1 MTSSQAPELTGFDE
15 LFIEFAHD
23 LRFHGMVIGSDDVI
37 TYLSAISV
45 LNASDIMDV
54 YWSGR
59 ITLVRKKDN
68 IPLYNKRFQAFFL
81 DISDNEP
88 DARKVKLKSSAN
100 AGATL
105 EVPNV
110 EQGLPSEVIEDETR
124 LGYMA
129 SAADISRHKAFA
141 DCTDEELNRFR
152 KLISMLKVSP
162 PKRRTYR
169 TQSTPKGKVLDMR
182 RMARETMR
190 SLGEPKDLTY
200 IKRKEK
206 LRSIVFILDV
216 SGSMADYS
224 RNLLQL
230 AYSARRANTKVE
242 VFCFGTRLTR
252 ITKSI
257 DKRTPDEAMRLAG
270 ESVLDWDGGTRIG
283 DAITT
288 FVKESRR
295 SRLGRG
301 AIVVICSDG
310 LDQGEPQVLD
320 KSMQTLSRL
329 AHKVVW
335 VNPHKGDNEDYKPNT
350 IGMIIA
356 DPYIDKIYSGH
367 NYKSLEEFAL
377 ELSRMGEI
385 DEVQCFIGCTW

>member
-59 ITLVRKKDN
+59 IALVRKKDN

-81 DISDNEP
+81 DISENEP

-110 EQGLPSEVIEDETR
+110 EQGLPGEVIEDETR

-141 DCTDEELNRFR
+141 ECSDEELNRFR

-190 SLGEPKDLTY
+190 SLGEPKDLMY

-283 DAITT
+283 DSIAA

-301 AIVVICSDG
+301 AIVVVCSDG
-310 LDQGEPQVLD
+310 LDQGEPQTLD
-320 KSMQTLSRL
+320 KAMQTLSRL
-329 AHKVVW
+329 AHKVIW

-356 DPYIDKIYSGH
+356 DPYIDRIFSGH
-367 NYKSLEEFAL
+367 NFKSIEEFAR
-377 ELSRMGEI
+377 ELSRMG
-385 DEVQCFIGCTW
+385 

>member
-45 LNASDIMDV
+45 LNANDIMDV

-59 ITLVRKKDN
+59 ATLVRKKDSV
-68 IPLYNKRFQAFFL
+68 PLYNKRFQAFFL

-110 EQGLPSEVIEDETR
+110 EQGLPGEVIEDETR

-141 DCTDEELNRFR
+141 DCSDEELNRFR

-190 SLGEPKDLTY
+190 SLGEPKDLMY

-283 DAITT
+283 DAIAA

-310 LDQGEPQVLD
+310 LDQGEPQALD
-320 KSMQTLSRL
+320 KAMQTLSRL
-329 AHKVVW
+329 AHKVIW

-350 IGMIIA
+350 IGMMIA
-356 DPYIDKIYSGH
+356 DPYIDRIFSGH
-367 NYKSLEEFAL
+367 NYKSIEEFAR
-377 ELSRMGEI
+377 ELSRMG
-385 DEVQCFIGCTW
+385 

>member
-15 LFIEFAHD
+15 LFIEFAQD
-23 LRFHGMVIGSDDVI
+23 LRFHGLVIGSDDVI

-45 LNASDIMDV
+45 LDASDIMDV

-59 ITLVRKKDN
+59 IALVRKKDN

-81 DISDNEP
+81 DIGENEP

-110 EQGLPSEVIEDETR
+110 EQGLPGEVIEDETR

-141 DCTDEELNRFR
+141 DCSDEEINRFR

-169 TQSTPKGKVLDMR
+169 TQTTPKGKVLDMR

-190 SLGEPKDLTY
+190 SLGEPKDLMY

-283 DAITT
+283 DAIAA

-310 LDQGEPQVLD
+310 LDQGEPQALD
-320 KSMQTLSRL
+320 KAMQTLSRL
-329 AHKVVW
+329 AHKVIW

-350 IGMIIA
+350 IGMMIA
-356 DPYIDKIYSGH
+356 DPYIDRIFSGH
-367 NYKSLEEFAL
+367 NFKS
-377 ELSRMGEI
+377 
-385 DEVQCFIGCTW
+385 IGRIC

>member
-15 LFIEFAHD
+15 LFIEFAQD
-23 LRFHGMVIGSDDVI
+23 LRFHGLVIGSDDVI

-45 LNASDIMDV
+45 LDASDIMDV

-59 ITLVRKKDN
+59 IALVRKKDN

-81 DISDNEP
+81 DIGENEP

-110 EQGLPSEVIEDETR
+110 EQGLPGEVIEDETR

-141 DCTDEELNRFR
+141 DCSDEEINRFR

-190 SLGEPKDLTY
+190 SLGEPKDLMY

-283 DAITT
+283 DAIAA

-310 LDQGEPQVLD
+310 LDQGEPQALD
-320 KSMQTLSRL
+320 KAMQTLSRL
-329 AHKVVW
+329 AHKVIW

-350 IGMIIA
+350 IGMMIA
-356 DPYIDKIYSGH
+356 DPYIDRIFSGH
-367 NYKSLEEFAL
+367 NFKSIEEFAR
-377 ELSRMGEI
+377 ELSRMG
-385 DEVQCFIGCTW
+385 

>member
-59 ITLVRKKDN
+59 IALVRKKDN

-110 EQGLPSEVIEDETR
+110 EQGLPGEVIEDETR

-141 DCTDEELNRFR
+141 DCSDEEINRFR

-169 TQSTPKGKVLDMR
+169 TQTTPKGKVLDMR

-190 SLGEPKDLTY
+190 SLGEPKDLMY

-283 DAITT
+283 DAIAA

-310 LDQGEPQVLD
+310 LDQGEPQALD
-320 KSMQTLSRL
+320 KAMQTLSRL
-329 AHKVVW
+329 AHKVIW

-350 IGMIIA
+350 IGMMIA
-356 DPYIDKIYSGH
+356 DPYIDRIFSGH
-367 NYKSLEEFAL
+367 NYKSIEEFAR
-377 ELSRMGEI
+377 ELSRLG
-385 DEVQCFIGCTW
+385 

>member
-45 LNASDIMDV
+45 LNANDIMDV

-59 ITLVRKKDN
+59 ATLVRKKDSV
-68 IPLYNKRFQAFFL
+68 PLYNKRFQAFFL

-110 EQGLPSEVIEDETR
+110 EQGLPGEVIEDETR

-141 DCTDEELNRFR
+141 DCSDEELNRFR

-162 PKRRTYR
+162 PMRRTYR

-190 SLGEPKDLTY
+190 SLGEPKDLMY

-283 DAITT
+283 DAITA

-367 NYKSLEEFAL
+367 NYKSLEEFAR
-377 ELSRMGEI
+377 ELSRMG
-385 DEVQCFIGCTW
+385 

>member
-45 LNASDIMDV
+45 LDASDIMDV

-59 ITLVRKKDN
+59 VTLVRKKDN
-68 IPLYNKRFQAFFL
+68 VPLYNMRFQAFFL
-81 DISDNEP
+81 DISEDEP

-110 EQGLPSEVIEDETR
+110 EQGLPGEVIEDETR

-141 DCTDEELNRFR
+141 ECSDDELNRFR

-190 SLGEPKDLTY
+190 SLGEPKDLMF

-283 DAITT
+283 DAIAA

-310 LDQGEPQVLD
+310 LDQGEPQALD
-320 KSMQTLSRL
+320 KAMQTLSRL
-329 AHKVVW
+329 AHKVIW

-350 IGMIIA
+350 IGMITA
-356 DPYIDKIYSGH
+356 DPYIDRIYSGH
-367 NYKSLEEFAL
+367 NFKSIEEFAR
-377 ELSRMGEI
+377 ELSRMG
-385 DEVQCFIGCTW
+385 

>member
-15 LFIEFAHD
+15 LFIEFAQD
-23 LRFHGMVIGSDDVI
+23 LRFHGLVIGSDDVI

-45 LNASDIMDV
+45 LDASDIMDV

-59 ITLVRKKDN
+59 IALVRKKDN

-81 DISDNEP
+81 DIGENEP

-110 EQGLPSEVIEDETR
+110 EQGLPGEVIEDETR

-141 DCTDEELNRFR
+141 DCSDEEINRFR

-169 TQSTPKGKVLDMR
+169 TQSTPKCKVLDMR

-190 SLGEPKDLTY
+190 SLGEPKDLMY

-283 DAITT
+283 DAIAA

-310 LDQGEPQVLD
+310 LDQGEPQALD
-320 KSMQTLSRL
+320 KAMQTLSRL
-329 AHKVVW
+329 AHKVIW

-350 IGMIIA
+350 IGMMIA
-356 DPYIDKIYSGH
+356 DPYIDRIFSGH
-367 NYKSLEEFAL
+367 NFKSIEEFAR
-377 ELSRMGEI
+377 ELSRMG
-385 DEVQCFIGCTW
+385 

>member
-15 LFIEFAHD
+15 LFIEFAQD
-23 LRFHGMVIGSDDVI
+23 LRFHGLVIGSDDVI

-59 ITLVRKKDN
+59 IALVRKKDN

-81 DISDNEP
+81 DIGENEP

-110 EQGLPSEVIEDETR
+110 EQGLPGEVIEDETR

-141 DCTDEELNRFR
+141 DCSDEEINRFR

-169 TQSTPKGKVLDMR
+169 TQTTPKGKVLDMR

-190 SLGEPKDLTY
+190 SLGEPKDLMY

-242 VFCFGTRLTR
+242 VLCFGTRLTR

-257 DKRTPDEAMRLAG
+257 DQRTPDEAMRLAG

-283 DAITT
+283 DAIAA

-310 LDQGEPQVLD
+310 LDQGEPQALD
-320 KSMQTLSRL
+320 KAMQTLSRL
-329 AHKVVW
+329 AHKVIW

-350 IGMIIA
+350 IGMMIA
-356 DPYIDKIYSGH
+356 DPYIDRIFSGH
-367 NYKSLEEFAL
+367 NFKSIEEFAR
-377 ELSRMGEI
+377 ELSRMG
-385 DEVQCFIGCTW
+385 

>member
-15 LFIEFAHD
+15 LFIEFAQD
-23 LRFHGMVIGSDDVI
+23 LRFHGLVIGSDDVI

-45 LNASDIMDV
+45 LDASDIMDV

-59 ITLVRKKDN
+59 IALVRKKDN

-81 DISDNEP
+81 DIGENEP

-110 EQGLPSEVIEDETR
+110 EQGLPGEVIEDETR

-141 DCTDEELNRFR
+141 DCSDEEINRFR

-169 TQSTPKGKVLDMR
+169 TQTTPKGKVLDMR

-190 SLGEPKDLTY
+190 SLGEPKDLMY

-283 DAITT
+283 DAIAA

-310 LDQGEPQVLD
+310 LDQGEPQALD
-320 KSMQTLSRL
+320 KAMQTLSRL
-329 AHKVVW
+329 AHKVIW

-350 IGMIIA
+350 IGMMIA
-356 DPYIDKIYSGH
+356 DPYIDRIFSGH
-367 NYKSLEEFAL
+367 NLKSIEEFAR
-377 ELSRMGEI
+377 ELSRMG
-385 DEVQCFIGCTW
+385 

>member
-15 LFIEFAHD
+15 LFIEFAQD

-37 TYLSAISV
+37 TFLSGISV
-45 LNASDIMDV
+45 LDATDVMDV

-59 ITLVRKKDN
+59 VTLVRKKDN

-81 DISDNEP
+81 DFSDDEP
-88 DARKVKLKSSAN
+88 DARKLKLKSSAN

-110 EQGLPSEVIEDETR
+110 EQGLPGDVQEDESR
-124 LGYMA
+124 MGYMA
-129 SAADISRHKAFA
+129 SAADISRYKAFA
-141 DCTDEELNRFR
+141 ECSDEEINRFR

-162 PKRRTYR
+162 PMRRTYR

-190 SLGEPKDLTY
+190 SLGEPKDLMF

-283 DAITT
+283 DAIAA

-310 LDQGEPQVLD
+310 LDQGEPQALD
-320 KSMQTLSRL
+320 KAMQTLSRL
-329 AHKVVW
+329 AHKVIW
-335 VNPHKGDNEDYKPNT
+335 VNPHKGDNEDYVPNT
-350 IGMIIA
+350 IGMMIA
-356 DPYIDKIYSGH
+356 DPYIDRIFSGH
-367 NYKSLEEFAL
+367 NYKSIEEFAR
-377 ELSRMGEI
+377 ELSRMG
-385 DEVQCFIGCTW
+385 

>member
-15 LFIEFAHD
+15 LFIEFAQD
-23 LRFHGMVIGSDDVI
+23 LRFHGLVIGSDDVI

-45 LNASDIMDV
+45 LDASDIMDV

-59 ITLVRKKDN
+59 IALVRKKDN

-81 DISDNEP
+81 DIGETEP

-110 EQGLPSEVIEDETR
+110 EQGLPGEVIEDETR

-141 DCTDEELNRFR
+141 DCSDEEINRFR

-162 PKRRTYR
+162 PMRRTYR
-169 TQSTPKGKVLDMR
+169 TQTTPKGKVLDMR

-190 SLGEPKDLTY
+190 SLGEPKDLMY

-283 DAITT
+283 DAIAA

-310 LDQGEPQVLD
+310 LDQGEPQALD
-320 KSMQTLSRL
+320 KAMQTLSRL
-329 AHKVVW
+329 AHKVIW

-356 DPYIDKIYSGH
+356 DPYIDRIFSGH
-367 NYKSLEEFAL
+367 NFKSIEEFAR
-377 ELSRMGEI
+377 ELSRMG
-385 DEVQCFIGCTW
+385 

>member
-15 LFIEFAHD
+15 LFIEFAQD
-23 LRFHGMVIGSDDVI
+23 LRFHGLVIGSDDVI

-45 LNASDIMDV
+45 LDASDIMDV

-59 ITLVRKKDN
+59 IALVRKKDN

-81 DISDNEP
+81 DIGENEA

-110 EQGLPSEVIEDETR
+110 EQGLPGEVIEDETR

-141 DCTDEELNRFR
+141 DCSDEEINRFR

-169 TQSTPKGKVLDMR
+169 TQTTPKGKVLDMR

-190 SLGEPKDLTY
+190 SLGEPKDLMY

-283 DAITT
+283 DAIAA

-310 LDQGEPQVLD
+310 LDQGEPQALD
-320 KSMQTLSRL
+320 KAMQTLSRL
-329 AHKVVW
+329 AHKVIW

-350 IGMIIA
+350 IGMMIA
-356 DPYIDKIYSGH
+356 DPYIDRIFSGH
-367 NYKSLEEFAL
+367 NYKSIEEFAR
-377 ELSRMGEI
+377 ELSRMG
-385 DEVQCFIGCTW
+385 

>member
-15 LFIEFAHD
+15 LFIEFAQD
-23 LRFHGMVIGSDDVI
+23 LRFHGLVIGSDDVI

-45 LNASDIMDV
+45 LDASDIMDV

-59 ITLVRKKDN
+59 IALVRKKDN

-81 DISDNEP
+81 DISENEP

-110 EQGLPSEVIEDETR
+110 EQGLPGEVIEDETR

-141 DCTDEELNRFR
+141 DCSDEEINRFR

-169 TQSTPKGKVLDMR
+169 TQTTPKGKVLDMR

-190 SLGEPKDLTY
+190 SLGEPKDLMY

-283 DAITT
+283 DAIAA

-310 LDQGEPQVLD
+310 LDQGEPQALD
-320 KSMQTLSRL
+320 KAMQTLSRL
-329 AHKVVW
+329 AHKVIW

-350 IGMIIA
+350 IGMMIA
-356 DPYIDKIYSGH
+356 DPYIDRIFSGH
-367 NYKSLEEFAL
+367 NFKSIEEFAR
-377 ELSRMGEI
+377 ELSRMG
-385 DEVQCFIGCTW
+385 

>member
-15 LFIEFAHD
+15 LFIEFAQD

-37 TYLSAISV
+37 TFLSGISV
-45 LNASDIMDV
+45 LNATDVMDV

-59 ITLVRKKDN
+59 VTLVRKKDN

-81 DISDNEP
+81 DISDDEP
-88 DARKVKLKSSAN
+88 DARKLKLKSSAN

-110 EQGLPSEVIEDETR
+110 EQGLPGDVQEDESR
-124 LGYMA
+124 MGYMA
-129 SAADISRHKAFA
+129 SAADISRYKAFA
-141 DCTDEELNRFR
+141 ECSDEEINRFR

-162 PKRRTYR
+162 PMRRTYR

-190 SLGEPKDLTY
+190 SLGEPKDLMF

-283 DAITT
+283 DAIAA

-310 LDQGEPQVLD
+310 LDQGEPQALD
-320 KSMQTLSRL
+320 KAMQTLSRL
-329 AHKVVW
+329 AHKVIW
-335 VNPHKGDNEDYKPNT
+335 VNPHKGDNEDYVPNT
-350 IGMIIA
+350 IGMMIA
-356 DPYIDKIYSGH
+356 DPYIDRIFSGH
-367 NYKSLEEFAL
+367 NFKSIEEFAK
-377 ELSRMGEI
+377 ELSRMG
-385 DEVQCFIGCTW
+385 

>member
-15 LFIEFAHD
+15 LFIEFAQD
-23 LRFHGMVIGSDDVI
+23 LRFHGLVIGSDDVI

-45 LNASDIMDV
+45 LDASDIMDV

-59 ITLVRKKDN
+59 IALVRKKDN

-81 DISDNEP
+81 DIGENEP

-110 EQGLPSEVIEDETR
+110 EQGLPGEVIEDETR

-141 DCTDEELNRFR
+141 DCSDEEINRFR

-162 PKRRTYR
+162 PMRRTYR
-169 TQSTPKGKVLDMR
+169 TQTTPKGKVLDMR

-190 SLGEPKDLTY
+190 SLGEPKDLMY

-283 DAITT
+283 DAIAA

-310 LDQGEPQVLD
+310 LDQGEPQALD
-320 KSMQTLSRL
+320 KAMQTLSRL
-329 AHKVVW
+329 AHKVIW

-356 DPYIDKIYSGH
+356 DPYIDRIFSGH
-367 NYKSLEEFAL
+367 NFKSIEEFAK
-377 ELSRMGEI
+377 ELSRMG
-385 DEVQCFIGCTW
+385 

>member
-15 LFIEFAHD
+15 LFIEFAQD
-23 LRFHGMVIGSDDVI
+23 LRFHGLVIGSDDVI

-59 ITLVRKKDN
+59 IALVRKKDN
-68 IPLYNKRFQAFFL
+68 FPLYNKRFQAFFL
-81 DISDNEP
+81 DIGENEP

-110 EQGLPSEVIEDETR
+110 EQGLPGEVIEDETR

-141 DCTDEELNRFR
+141 DCSDEEINRFR

-169 TQSTPKGKVLDMR
+169 TQTTPKGKVLDMR

-190 SLGEPKDLTY
+190 SLGEPKDLMY

-283 DAITT
+283 DAIAA

-310 LDQGEPQVLD
+310 LDQGEPQALD
-320 KSMQTLSRL
+320 KAMQTLSRL
-329 AHKVVW
+329 AHKVIW

-350 IGMIIA
+350 IGMMIA
-356 DPYIDKIYSGH
+356 DPYIDRIFSGH
-367 NYKSLEEFAL
+367 NFKSIEEFAR
-377 ELSRMGEI
+377 ELSRMG
-385 DEVQCFIGCTW
+385 

>member
-59 ITLVRKKDN
+59 IALVRKKDN

-81 DISDNEP
+81 DISDNES

-110 EQGLPSEVIEDETR
+110 EQGLPGEVIEDETR

-141 DCTDEELNRFR
+141 DCSDEEINRFR

-169 TQSTPKGKVLDMR
+169 TQTTPKGKVLDMR

-190 SLGEPKDLTY
+190 SLGEPKDLMY

-283 DAITT
+283 DAIAA

-310 LDQGEPQVLD
+310 LDQGEPQALD
-320 KSMQTLSRL
+320 KAMQTLSRL
-329 AHKVVW
+329 AHKVIW

-350 IGMIIA
+350 IGMMIA
-356 DPYIDKIYSGH
+356 DPYIDRIFSGH
-367 NYKSLEEFAL
+367 NYKSIEEFAR
-377 ELSRMGEI
+377 ELSRLG
-385 DEVQCFIGCTW
+385 

>member
-15 LFIEFAHD
+15 LFIEFAQD

-37 TYLSAISV
+37 TFLSAISV
-45 LNASDIMDV
+45 LDAGDVMDV

-59 ITLVRKKDN
+59 VTLVRKKDSV
-68 IPLYNKRFQAFFL
+68 PLYNKRFQAFFL

-105 EVPNV
+105 EVPNT
-110 EQGLPSEVIEDETR
+110 EQGLPGEVIEDETR

-190 SLGEPKDLTY
+190 SLGEPKDLMY

-283 DAITT
+283 DAITS

-329 AHKVVW
+329 AHRVIW

-367 NYKSLEEFAL
+367 NYKSLEEFAR
-377 ELSRMGEI
+377 ELSRMG
-385 DEVQCFIGCTW
+385 

>member
-15 LFIEFAHD
+15 LFIEFAQD
-23 LRFHGMVIGSDDVI
+23 LRFHGLVIGSDDVI

-45 LNASDIMDV
+45 LDASDIMDV

-59 ITLVRKKDN
+59 IALVRKKDN

-81 DISDNEP
+81 DIGENEP

-110 EQGLPSEVIEDETR
+110 EQGLPGEVIEDETR

-141 DCTDEELNRFR
+141 DCSDEEINRFR

-190 SLGEPKDLTY
+190 SLGEPKDLMY

-283 DAITT
+283 DAIAA

-310 LDQGEPQVLD
+310 LDQGEPQALD
-320 KSMQTLSRL
+320 KAMQTLSRL
-329 AHKVVW
+329 AHKVIW

-350 IGMIIA
+350 IGMMIA
-356 DPYIDKIYSGH
+356 DPYIDRIFSGH
-367 NYKSLEEFAL
+367 NYKSIEEFAR
-377 ELSRMGEI
+377 ELSRMG
-385 DEVQCFIGCTW
+385 

>member
-1 MTSSQAPELTGFDE
+1 MTSFQAPELTGFDE

-45 LNASDIMDV
+45 LNANDIMDV

-59 ITLVRKKDN
+59 ATLVRKKDSV
-68 IPLYNKRFQAFFL
+68 PLYNKRFQAFFL

-105 EVPNV
+105 EVPNT
-110 EQGLPSEVIEDETR
+110 EQGLPGEVIEDETR

-190 SLGEPKDLTY
+190 SLGEPKDLMF

-283 DAITT
+283 DAITA

-329 AHKVVW
+329 AHRVIW

-367 NYKSLEEFAL
+367 NYKSLEEFAR
-377 ELSRMGEI
+377 ELSRMG
-385 DEVQCFIGCTW
+385 

>member
-15 LFIEFAHD
+15 LFIEFAQD
-23 LRFHGMVIGSDDVI
+23 LRFHGLVIGSDDVI

-59 ITLVRKKDN
+59 IALVRKKDN

-81 DISDNEP
+81 DIGENEP

-110 EQGLPSEVIEDETR
+110 EQGLPGEVIEDETR

-141 DCTDEELNRFR
+141 DCSDEEINRFR

-169 TQSTPKGKVLDMR
+169 TQTTPKGKVLDMR

-190 SLGEPKDLTY
+190 SLGEPKDLMY
-200 IKRKEK
+200 INRKEK

-283 DAITT
+283 DAIAA

-310 LDQGEPQVLD
+310 LDQGEPQALD
-320 KSMQTLSRL
+320 KAMQTLSRL
-329 AHKVVW
+329 AHKVIW

-350 IGMIIA
+350 IGMMIA
-356 DPYIDKIYSGH
+356 DPYIDRIFSGH
-367 NYKSLEEFAL
+367 NFKSIEEFAR
-377 ELSRMGEI
+377 ELSRMG
-385 DEVQCFIGCTW
+385 

>member
-15 LFIEFAHD
+15 LFIEFAQD
-23 LRFHGMVIGSDDVI
+23 LRFHGLVIGSDDVI

-45 LNASDIMDV
+45 LDASDIMDV

-59 ITLVRKKDN
+59 IALVRKKDN
-68 IPLYNKRFQAFFL
+68 IPLYNNRFQAFFL
-81 DISDNEP
+81 DIGENEP

-110 EQGLPSEVIEDETR
+110 EQGLPGEVIEDETR

-129 SAADISRHKAFA
+129 SAADISRHKAFS
-141 DCTDEELNRFR
+141 DCSDEEINRFR

-190 SLGEPKDLTY
+190 SLGEPKDLMY

-283 DAITT
+283 DAIAA

-310 LDQGEPQVLD
+310 LDQGEPQALD
-320 KSMQTLSRL
+320 KAMQTLSRL
-329 AHKVVW
+329 AHKVIW

-350 IGMIIA
+350 IGMMIA
-356 DPYIDKIYSGH
+356 DPYIDRIFSGH
-367 NYKSLEEFAL
+367 NFKSIEEFAR
-377 ELSRMGEI
+377 ELSRMG
-385 DEVQCFIGCTW
+385 

>member
-1 MTSSQAPELTGFDE
+1 MTSFQAPELTGFDE

-45 LNASDIMDV
+45 LNANDIMDV

-59 ITLVRKKDN
+59 ATLVRKKDSV
-68 IPLYNKRFQAFFL
+68 PLYNKRFQAFFL

-105 EVPNV
+105 EVPNT
-110 EQGLPSEVIEDETR
+110 EQGLPGEVIEDETR

-152 KLISMLKVSP
+152 KLISMLRVSP

-190 SLGEPKDLTY
+190 SLGEPKDLMY

-283 DAITT
+283 DAITA

-329 AHKVVW
+329 AHRVIW

-367 NYKSLEEFAL
+367 NYKSLEEFAR
-377 ELSRMGEI
+377 ELSRMG
-385 DEVQCFIGCTW
+385 

>member
-45 LNASDIMDV
+45 LDAGDIMDV

-59 ITLVRKKDN
+59 VTLVRKKDN
-68 IPLYNKRFQAFFL
+68 VPLYNKRFQAFFL
-81 DISDNEP
+81 DISENEP

-110 EQGLPSEVIEDETR
+110 EQGLPGEVIEDETR

-141 DCTDEELNRFR
+141 ECTDDELNRFR

-190 SLGEPKDLTY
+190 SLGEPKDLMF

-283 DAITT
+283 DAIAA

-310 LDQGEPQVLD
+310 LDQGEPQALD
-320 KSMQTLSRL
+320 KAMQTLFRL
-329 AHKVVW
+329 AHKVIW

-356 DPYIDKIYSGH
+356 DPYIDRIFSGH
-367 NYKSLEEFAL
+367 NFKSIEEFAK
-377 ELSRMGEI
+377 ELSRMG
-385 DEVQCFIGCTW
+385 

>member
-45 LNASDIMDV
+45 LDASDIMDV

-59 ITLVRKKDN
+59 VTLVRKKDN
-68 IPLYNKRFQAFFL
+68 VPLYNQRFQAFFL
-81 DISDNEP
+81 DIGENEP

-110 EQGLPSEVIEDETR
+110 EQGLPGEVIEDETR

-141 DCTDEELNRFR
+141 DCSDEELNRFR

-190 SLGEPKDLTY
+190 SLGEPKDLMY

-283 DAITT
+283 DAIAA

-310 LDQGEPQVLD
+310 LDQGEPQALD
-320 KSMQTLSRL
+320 KAMQTLSRL
-329 AHKVVW
+329 AHKVIW

-356 DPYIDKIYSGH
+356 DPYIDRIFSGH
-367 NYKSLEEFAL
+367 NFKSIEEFAR
-377 ELSRMGEI
+377 ELSRMG
-385 DEVQCFIGCTW
+385 

>member
-15 LFIEFAHD
+15 LFIEFAQD

-37 TYLSAISV
+37 TFLSAISV
-45 LNASDIMDV
+45 LDAGDVMDV

-59 ITLVRKKDN
+59 VTLVRKRDN

-81 DISDNEP
+81 DISDDEP
-88 DARKVKLKSSAN
+88 DARKLKLKSSAN

-110 EQGLPSEVIEDETR
+110 EQGLPGDVQEDESR
-124 LGYMA
+124 MGYMA
-129 SAADISRHKAFA
+129 SAADISRYKAFA
-141 DCTDEELNRFR
+141 ECSDEEINRFR
-152 KLISMLKVSP
+152 KLMSMLKVSP

-190 SLGEPKDLTY
+190 SLGEPKDLMF

-283 DAITT
+283 DAIAA

-310 LDQGEPQVLD
+310 LDQGEPQALD
-320 KSMQTLSRL
+320 KAMQTLSRL
-329 AHKVVW
+329 AHRVIW
-335 VNPHKGDNEDYKPNT
+335 VNPHMGDNADYKPNT
-350 IGMIIA
+350 IGMMIA
-356 DPYIDKIYSGH
+356 DPYIDRIFSGH
-367 NYKSLEEFAL
+367 NYKSIEEFAR
-377 ELSRMGEI
+377 ELSRMG
-385 DEVQCFIGCTW
+385 

>member
-15 LFIEFAHD
+15 LFIEFAQD
-23 LRFHGMVIGSDDVI
+23 LRFHGLVIGSDDVI

-45 LNASDIMDV
+45 LDASDIMDV

-59 ITLVRKKDN
+59 IALVRKKDN

-81 DISDNEP
+81 DIGENEP

-110 EQGLPSEVIEDETR
+110 EQGLPGEVIEDETR

-141 DCTDEELNRFR
+141 DCSDEEINRFR

-169 TQSTPKGKVLDMR
+169 TQTTPKGKVLDMR

-190 SLGEPKDLTY
+190 SLGEPKDLMY

-283 DAITT
+283 DAIAA

-310 LDQGEPQVLD
+310 LDQGEPQALD
-320 KSMQTLSRL
+320 KAMQTLSRL
-329 AHKVVW
+329 AHKVIW
-335 VNPHKGDNEDYKPNT
+335 VNPHKGDNEEYKPNT
-350 IGMIIA
+350 IGMMIA
-356 DPYIDKIYSGH
+356 DPYIDRIFSGH
-367 NYKSLEEFAL
+367 NYKSIEEFAR
-377 ELSRMGEI
+377 ELSRMG
-385 DEVQCFIGCTW
+385 

>member
-15 LFIEFAHD
+15 LFIEFAQD
-23 LRFHGMVIGSDDVI
+23 LRFHGLVIGSDDVI

-45 LNASDIMDV
+45 LDASDIMDV

-59 ITLVRKKDN
+59 IALVRKKDN

-81 DISDNEP
+81 DIGENEP

-110 EQGLPSEVIEDETR
+110 EQGLPGEVIEDETR

-141 DCTDEELNRFR
+141 DCSDEEINRFR

-169 TQSTPKGKVLDMR
+169 TQTTPKGKVLDMR

-190 SLGEPKDLTY
+190 SLGEPKDLMY

-283 DAITT
+283 DAIAA

-310 LDQGEPQVLD
+310 LDQGEPQALD
-320 KSMQTLSRL
+320 KTMQTLSRL
-329 AHKVVW
+329 AHKVIW

-350 IGMIIA
+350 IGMMIA
-356 DPYIDKIYSGH
+356 DPYIDRIFSGH
-367 NYKSLEEFAL
+367 NYKSIEEFAR
-377 ELSRMGEI
+377 ELSRMG
-385 DEVQCFIGCTW
+385 

>member
-1 MTSSQAPELTGFDE
+1 LTGFDE
-15 LFIEFAHD
+15 LFIEFAQD
-23 LRFHGMVIGSDDVI
+23 LRFHGLVIGSDDVI

-59 ITLVRKKDN
+59 IALVRKKDN

-81 DISDNEP
+81 DIGENEP

-110 EQGLPSEVIEDETR
+110 EQGLPGEVIEDETR

-141 DCTDEELNRFR
+141 DCSDEEINRFR

-169 TQSTPKGKVLDMR
+169 TQTTPKGKVLDMR
-182 RMARETMR
+182 RMAREAMR
-190 SLGEPKDLTY
+190 SLGEPKDLMY

-283 DAITT
+283 DAIAA

-310 LDQGEPQVLD
+310 LDQGEPQALD
-320 KSMQTLSRL
+320 KAMQTLSRL
-329 AHKVVW
+329 AHKVIW

-350 IGMIIA
+350 IGMMIA
-356 DPYIDKIYSGH
+356 DPYIDRIFSGH
-367 NYKSLEEFAL
+367 NYKSIEEFAR
-377 ELSRMGEI
+377 ELSRMG
-385 DEVQCFIGCTW
+385 

>member
-15 LFIEFAHD
+15 LFIEFAQD

-37 TYLSAISV
+37 TFLSAISV
-45 LNASDIMDV
+45 LNANDVMDV

-59 ITLVRKKDN
+59 VTLVRKKDN
-68 IPLYNKRFQAFFL
+68 IPLYNKRFQIFFL
-81 DISDNEP
+81 AISDNEP
-88 DARKVKLKSSAN
+88 DVRKVKLKSSAN

-110 EQGLPSEVIEDETR
+110 EQGLPGEVIEDETR

-141 DCTDEELNRFR
+141 ECSDEEINRFR

-169 TQSTPKGKVLDMR
+169 TQSTPKGKVLDLR

-190 SLGEPKDLTY
+190 SLGEPKDLVY
-200 IKRKEK
+200 LKRKEK

-283 DAITT
+283 DAIAA

-310 LDQGEPQVLD
+310 LDQGEPRALD
-320 KSMQTLSRL
+320 KAMQTLSRL
-329 AHKVVW
+329 AHRVIW

-356 DPYIDKIYSGH
+356 DPYIDRIYSGH
-367 NYKSLEEFAL
+367 NYKSVEEFAR
-377 ELSRMGEI
+377 ELSRMG
-385 DEVQCFIGCTW
+385 

>member
-45 LNASDIMDV
+45 LNANDIMDV

-59 ITLVRKKDN
+59 ATLVRKKDSV
-68 IPLYNKRFQAFFL
+68 PLYNKRFQAFFL

-110 EQGLPSEVIEDETR
+110 EQGLPGEVIEDETR

-141 DCTDEELNRFR
+141 DCSDEELNRFR

-190 SLGEPKDLTY
+190 SLGEPKDLMY

-350 IGMIIA
+350 IGMMIA
-356 DPYIDKIYSGH
+356 HPYIDRIFSGH
-367 NYKSLEEFAL
+367 NFKSIEEFAR
-377 ELSRMGEI
+377 ELSRMG
-385 DEVQCFIGCTW
+385 

>member
-45 LNASDIMDV
+45 LNANDIMDV

-59 ITLVRKKDN
+59 ATLVRKKDSV
-68 IPLYNKRFQAFFL
+68 PLYNKRFQAFFL

-110 EQGLPSEVIEDETR
+110 EQGLPGEVIEDETR

-141 DCTDEELNRFR
+141 DCSDEELNRFR

-169 TQSTPKGKVLDMR
+169 TQTTPKGKVLDMR

-190 SLGEPKDLTY
+190 SLGEPKDLMY

-283 DAITT
+283 DAIAA

-310 LDQGEPQVLD
+310 LDQGEPQALD
-320 KSMQTLSRL
+320 KAMQTLSRL
-329 AHKVVW
+329 AHKVIW

-350 IGMIIA
+350 IGMMIA
-356 DPYIDKIYSGH
+356 DPYIDRIFSGH
-367 NYKSLEEFAL
+367 NFKSIEEFAK
-377 ELSRMGEI
+377 ELSRMG
-385 DEVQCFIGCTW
+385 

>member
-15 LFIEFAHD
+15 LFIEFAQD
-23 LRFHGMVIGSDDVI
+23 LRFHGLVIGSDDVI

-45 LNASDIMDV
+45 LDASDIMDV

-59 ITLVRKKDN
+59 IALVRKKDN
-68 IPLYNKRFQAFFL
+68 IPLYNKRFQVFFL
-81 DISDNEP
+81 DIGENEP

-110 EQGLPSEVIEDETR
+110 EQGLPGEVIEDETR

-141 DCTDEELNRFR
+141 DCSDEEINRFR

-190 SLGEPKDLTY
+190 SLGEPKDLMY

-283 DAITT
+283 DAIAA

-310 LDQGEPQVLD
+310 LDQGEPQALD
-320 KSMQTLSRL
+320 KAMQTLSRL
-329 AHKVVW
+329 AHKVIW

-350 IGMIIA
+350 IGMMIA
-356 DPYIDKIYSGH
+356 DPYIDRIFSGH
-367 NYKSLEEFAL
+367 NYKSIEEFAR
-377 ELSRMGEI
+377 ELSRMG
-385 DEVQCFIGCTW
+385 

>member
-15 LFIEFAHD
+15 LFIEFAQD
-23 LRFHGMVIGSDDVI
+23 LRFHGLVIGSDDVI

-45 LNASDIMDV
+45 LDASDIMDV

-59 ITLVRKKDN
+59 IALVRKKDN

-81 DISDNEP
+81 DIGETEP

-110 EQGLPSEVIEDETR
+110 EQGLPGEVIEDETR

-141 DCTDEELNRFR
+141 DCSDEEINRFR

-162 PKRRTYR
+162 PMRRTYR
-169 TQSTPKGKVLDMR
+169 TQTTPTGKVLDMR

-190 SLGEPKDLTY
+190 SLGEPKDLMY

-283 DAITT
+283 DAIAA

-310 LDQGEPQVLD
+310 LDQGEPQALD
-320 KSMQTLSRL
+320 KAMQTLSRL
-329 AHKVVW
+329 AHKVIW

-350 IGMIIA
+350 IGMMIA
-356 DPYIDKIYSGH
+356 DPYIDRIFSGH
-367 NYKSLEEFAL
+367 NFKSIEEFAK
-377 ELSRMGEI
+377 ELTRMG
-385 DEVQCFIGCTW
+385 